1 MTDGATA
8 RPRVAAAEAGEASA
22 PTRARL
28 IDAAAAVFAQHGASG
43 ATTRRIAAAAGVNE
57 VTLFRLFGTK
67 EALLDAAVHACAA
80 REPVAPLPTEP
91 RDPERELAAW
101 CAGELSRL
109 RRSAELL
116 RQCFA
121 ESEQGH
127 GREAGAAVA
136 SSAEV
141 LRAYVARLPRVPHL
155 ADDAADREVAVAML
169 VSTIVADALARDEM
183 PGVHTTPSGDAPA
196 RYARTFLR
204 ALGWP
209 EGARVAAPDPVGA
222 RWEWAPPLDVP

>member
-1 MTDGATA
+1 
-8 RPRVAAAEAGEASA
+8 VAAGDGGEPGAS
-22 PTRARL
+22 TRARL
-28 IDAAAAVFAQHGASG
+28 LDAAAAVFAQYGAGG
-43 ATTRRIAAAAGVNE
+43 ATTRRIAARAGVNE

-91 RDPERELAAW
+91 VDPERELTFW
-101 CAGELSRL
+101 CAGELARL

-121 ESEQGH
+121 ESDAEH
-127 GREAGAAVA
+127 AREAGAAVA
-136 SSAEV
+136 GTADV
-141 LRAYVARLPRVPHL
+141 LRDYVARLAGSARSPLVG
-155 ADDAADREVAVAML
+155 DAADRDVAVTML

-183 PGVHTTPSGDAPA
+183 PGVHSAPTEDAPA

-204 ALGWP
+204 ALGWVDG
-209 EGARVAAPDPVGA
+209 ESAAPAPGAA
-222 RWEWAPPLDVP
+222 RWEWAPPGDAA